1 MMEERMTSHAT
12 TATHAPDPS
21 DWRAGIPADRRRH
34 LRAWLWT
41 GAGLTLLIV
50 IIGGITRLTQSGLSI
65 VDWDP
70 IMGVVPPMSQT
81 EWQEAFDRYRQFP
94 EYQKL
99 RAGMTLGEFQF
110 IFFWEYVHR
119 LAARLIGVAFLVP
132 FIFFWARGYL
142 NPPLRR
148 RLLLLFGLGAL
159 QGFMGW
165 FMVASGLV
173 DMPRVSHYRL
183 AAHLSIALAIFG
195 TCVWLIRELG
205 DDAARPPRIE
215 VVRRRWSLR
224 WAAGLGALLAV
235 QILWGAFVA
244 GLDAGLIFNTF
255 PLMNGGLLPPQG
267 LGMEP
272 ALRNFVEN
280 PVTVQWVH
288 RVLGTV
294 LLLAAIG
301 AAIRARG
308 GAADPRSA
316 RLSVAFALL
325 VCVQYGLGVF
335 TLLLA
340 VPVSLGVAHQVT
352 AVVILAVWLYWLH
365 HALRASTAVSAVGG
379 DAGAAEM
386 GRRRTTTV

>member
-1 MMEERMTSHAT
+1 MTSRRT
-12 TATHAPDPS
+12 TNARSQVPA
-21 DWRAGIPADRRRH
+21 DWRLSIPADRRRH

-41 GAGLTLLIV
+41 GAGLTILIV

-70 IMGVVPPMSQT
+70 IMGVIPPLSQA

-132 FIFFWARGYL
+132 FLFFWARGYL

-173 DMPRVSHYRL
+173 DVPRVSHYRL
-183 AAHLSIALAIFG
+183 AAHLSIALLIFAS
-195 TCVWLIRELG
+195 CVWLVRELG
-205 DDAARPPRIE
+205 DFAEYALPVE
-215 VVRRRWSLR
+215 EARRRWSLR
-224 WAAGLGALLAV
+224 WAWALGALLAV

-255 PLMNGGLLPPQG
+255 PLMDGGLLPPQA

-272 ALRNFVEN
+272 ALRNLVEN

-294 LLLAAIG
+294 LLVAAIG
-301 AAIRARG
+301 VAIGARR
-308 GAADPRSA
+308 GAADARSA
-316 RLSVAFALL
+316 RLSLAIAAL
-325 VCVQYGLGVF
+325 VCVQYALGIA

-352 AVVILAVWLYWLH
+352 AVVILGVWLSWLH
-365 HALRASTAVSAVGG
+365 HAVRGTSAGTSDRDVPGRAAGQRAV
-379 DAGAAEM
+379 
-386 GRRRTTTV
+386 TV

>member
-1 MMEERMTSHAT
+1 MTSHAT
-12 TATHAPDPS
+12 TAAAGQQP
-21 DWRAGIPADRRRH
+21 DWRTEIPADRRRH

-41 GAGLTLLIV
+41 GAGLTILIV

-70 IMGVVPPMSQT
+70 IMGVVPPMSQA

-99 RAGMTLGEFQF
+99 RAGMTLGEFRF

-132 FIFFWARGYL
+132 FVFFWARGYL
-142 NPPLRR
+142 NRPLRR
-148 RLLLLFGLGAL
+148 RLLVLFGLGAL
-159 QGFMGW
+159 QGLMGW
-165 FMVASGLV
+165 LMVASGLV

-183 AAHLSIALAIFG
+183 AAHLSLALAIFAS
-195 TCVWLIRELG
+195 CIWLVRELG
-205 DDAARPPRIE
+205 DDAGRRPRIE
-215 VVRRRWSLR
+215 EARRRWSLR
-224 WAAGLGALLAV
+224 WASMLGGLLAI

-272 ALRNFVEN
+272 ALRNLVEN
-280 PVTVQWVH
+280 PATVQWVH

-294 LLLAAIG
+294 LLLTAIG
-301 AAIRARG
+301 VAVGARR
-308 GAADPRSA
+308 GATDHRSA
-316 RLSVAFALL
+316 RSALL
-325 VCVQYGLGVF
+325 FSALVSVQYGLGVL

-352 AVVILAVWLYWLH
+352 AVVILGVWLYWLH
-365 HALRASTAVSAVGG
+365 HALRAAPGG
-379 DAGAAEM
+379 IAGAESDRESAP
-386 GRRRTTTV
+386 GRRTAASAPAR